1 MVQVELTRKKNTSR
15 VTSQSV
21 VALGGLFF
29 GSGQK
34 ILTYFAIS
42 TYEQSH

>member
-21 VALGGLFF
+21 VASGGVFF